1 MQTPEEGYPSSSPSH
16 HLSMV
21 IELFEAS
28 SQKVR
33 PMEHKAKKFDEKKQ
47 KKDEK
52 LKGTL
57 APFFSWSDEG
67 RF

>member
-1 MQTPEEGYPSSSPSH
+1 
-16 HLSMV
+16 MV
-21 IELFEAS
+21 IELFEAG

-33 PMEHKAKKFDEKKQ
+33 PMEHKAKKFDKKKQ

-57 APFFSWSDEG
+57 APKLVG
-67 RF
+67 RMKVRF